1 MGSPKTL
8 VDFGVIEKS
17 GKITKSGK
25 SVKTK
30 RGFG

>member
-17 GKITKSGK
+17 GKSGKSGK
-25 SVKTK
+25 TK
-30 RGFG
+30 RDFI

>member
-17 GKITKSGK
+17 GKNGKSG
-25 SVKTK
+25 KTK